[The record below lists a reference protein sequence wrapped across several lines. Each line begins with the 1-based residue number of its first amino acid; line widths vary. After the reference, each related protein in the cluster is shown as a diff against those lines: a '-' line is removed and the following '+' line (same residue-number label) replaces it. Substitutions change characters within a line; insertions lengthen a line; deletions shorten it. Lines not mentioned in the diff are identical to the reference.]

1 MIYCYDAQGRFA
13 RITGPGLPAYG
24 VEYERLKD

>member
-13 RITGPGLPAYG
+13 RIGPGLPAYG